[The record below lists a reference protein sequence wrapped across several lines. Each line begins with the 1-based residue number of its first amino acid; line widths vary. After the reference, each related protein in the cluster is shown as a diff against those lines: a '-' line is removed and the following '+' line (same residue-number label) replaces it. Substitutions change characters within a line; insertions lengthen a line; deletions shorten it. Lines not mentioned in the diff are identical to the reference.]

1 MRLTNEMKTGLV
13 VVMGILIAVL
23 FFLKT
28 TNLQT
33 KTYEFKT
40 YFTYAGDLKPDA
52 VVKLSGIEAGRVTAV
67 KFIYDPQTR
76 VECTIQVDAKAKV
89 RVDSIAYIGT
99 AGFVGDAFIGL
110 TPGTSEEFVKN
121 GGTIASE
128 DPIQMRLLFKKADS
142 IAKNLDSILAEVKS
156 VVKDNRQNF
165 DDIILNLEVT
175 SENFQEFSEDVK
187 KHPWKLLFK
196 GE

>member
-1 MRLTNEMKTGLV
+1 MRVTNEIKAGLV
-13 VVMGILIAVL
+13 VVMAILIAIV

-28 TNLQT
+28 TNLQHE
-33 KTYEFKT
+33 TYTFKT

-52 VVKLSGIEAGRVTAV
+52 VVKLTGIAAGRVTDV
-67 KFIYDPQTR
+67 KFVYDPQTR
-76 VECTIQVDAKAKV
+76 VECTIEVDSKAKV
-89 RVDSIAYIGT
+89 RTDSIAYIGT
-99 AGFVGDAFIGL
+99 AGFVGDAFVGL

-128 DPIQMRLLFKKADS
+128 DPIQTRLLFKKADS
-142 IAKNLDSILAEVKS
+142 IANNLDSILAEVKA

-165 DDIILNLEVT
+165 DDIILNLEST
-175 SENFQEFSEDVK
+175 SENFKEFSEDVK
-187 KHPWKLLFK
+187 NHPWKLLFK